1 MWSRVFVT
9 GGRPSVCLS
18 VASIDSTSAA
28 GGFAAEVGRAPA
40 ANIDRWL
47 LLPRAARGPRKF

>member
-1 MWSRVFVT
+1 MRSRVCVT
-9 GGRPSVCLS
+9 GGRPAVCLS
-18 VASIDSTSAA
+18 VASIDSSAA